1 MKERMNQRV
10 EYYIKKLQNKA
21 EYSDILNRSGAESAD
36 EQIYAVAFI
45 PMLMEYV
52 KWVLTEASKSG
63 KKRLYF
69 LARDGYQMY
78 VMAKSLVAKLGMDID
93 CRYLNV
99 SRYAI
104 RIPQYHLL
112 GEGCLEYIC
121 SGGIDVTFEKVMKR
135 AGLTDEEA
143 MEVAKLCGRDES
155 YKDIINYGEVLK
167 LREVL
172 GKIPEFMTYIDAHS
186 RDAYANAI
194 SYLKQEG
201 LMDDVSY
208 GLVDSGWVGTLQKS
222 IEHLVQ
228 TVNPKVS
235 VTGYYFGM
243 YELPKGMSSDKYNAF
258 YFSPKS
264 GIKKKVYFSNC
275 LYEAVFTSPEGMTIG
290 YEEKEGKYVPVYDL
304 VSNPNEVRINRYIEM
319 IRRFMETYVK
329 DEFAYNEAA
338 SKKLVR
344 QITYRLMGNP
354 SMEEAKLFG
363 GFLFCDDVLE
373 KSMQKVAVELTD
385 EEVKNLRFVNKL
397 LIMKGKKTGV
407 IRDSAW
413 IEGTIVRNGNK
424 VRGNLWHA
432 RMYKYIV
439 YIRKRLQQGVF

>member
-1 MKERMNQRV
+1 MKERMGQRV
-10 EYYIKKLQNKA
+10 EYYIQKLQNRT
-21 EYSDILNRSGAESAD
+21 EYSDILNRCGAMTLD
-36 EQIYAVAFI
+36 EQIYAVAFL
-45 PMLMEYV
+45 PMLTEYV
-52 KWVLTEASKSG
+52 KWVLAEASKSG

-78 VMAKSLVAKLGMDID
+78 VLAKALVAKLGMDMD

-104 RIPQYHLL
+104 RLPQYHLL
-112 GEGCLEYIC
+112 GEECLSYIC

-143 MEVAKLCGRDES
+143 MKVAKFVGRDKS
-155 YKDIINYGEVLK
+155 YKDIINYDEVLK

-194 SYLKQEG
+194 CYLKQEG
-201 LMDDVSY
+201 LMDEVPYS
-208 GLVDSGWVGTLQKS
+208 LVDSGWVGTLQKS

-235 VTGYYFGM
+235 ITGYYFGM
-243 YELPKGMSSDKYNAF
+243 YELPRGMAKEKYNAF
-258 YFSPKS
+258 YFTPKS

-290 YEEKEGKYVPVYDL
+290 YEMLEEKYVPVYDL
-304 VSNPNEVRINRYIEM
+304 VSNPNKDKINRYIEM
-319 IRRFMETYVK
+319 IRRFMDGYVDDGAK
-329 DEFAYNEAA
+329 YNEAR

-344 QITYRLMGNP
+344 QIAYRLMGNP
-354 SMEEAKLFG
+354 NKEEAEIFG
-363 GFLFCDDVLE
+363 SLLFCDDVLE
-373 KSMQKVAVELTD
+373 KSMQKVAAELTD
-385 EEVKNLRFVNKL
+385 EEIKNLRFINKL
-397 LIMKGKKTGV
+397 LIMKGKKSGV

>member
-1 MKERMNQRV
+1 MDQRV
-10 EYYIKKLQNKA
+10 EYYIKKLQNRS
-21 EYSDILNRSGAESAD
+21 EYSDILSRSGAESAD

-45 PMLMEYV
+45 PMLTEYV
-52 KWVLTEASKSG
+52 KWVLNEASKSG
-63 KKRLYF
+63 KKKLYF

-78 VMAKSLVAKLGMDID
+78 VLAKALVAKLGMDID

-104 RIPQYHLL
+104 RLPQYHLL

-121 SGGIDVTFEKVMKR
+121 IGGIDVTFEKVMKR

-143 MEVAKLCGRDES
+143 MEVAKLCGRDKS
-155 YKDIINYGEVLK
+155 YREIINYDEVLR
-167 LREVL
+167 LREIL
-172 GKIPEFMTYIDAHS
+172 GKIPEFMTCIDAHS
-186 RDAYANAI
+186 RDAYSNAI

-201 LMDDVSY
+201 LMDEVPYS
-208 GLVDSGWVGTLQKS
+208 LVDSGWVGTLQKS

-243 YELPKGMSSDKYNAF
+243 YELPRGMAKEKYNAF
-258 YFSPKS
+258 YFSPKK

-290 YEEKEGKYVPVYDL
+290 YEKKDDRFVPVYDL
-304 VSNPNEVRINRYIEM
+304 VSNPNEVRINRYVEM
-319 IRRFMETYVK
+319 IAQFVESYVDGGK
-329 DEFAYNEAA
+329 PYNEAH

-344 QITYRLMGNP
+344 QIAYRLMGNP
-354 SMEEAKLFG
+354 SMEEAELFG
-363 GFLFCDDVLE
+363 GLLFCDDVLE
-373 KSMQKVAVELTD
+373 KSMQKVAAELTD
-385 EEVKNLRFVNKL
+385 EEVKNLRFINKL
-397 LIMKGKKTGV
+397 LIMKGKKSGV

-413 IEGTIVRNGNK
+413 IEGTIVSNGKK

-432 RMYKYIV
+432 RMYKYMV